1 MLYFDRS
8 IFGSEKHLTYDQKK
22 FAWKKDIDSVYTSS
36 IEFKNIAQT
45 FDFNIPSLFPDSY
58 MKMCKN
64 ISTTNLA
71 RCIPAPI
78 IRESCQR
85 YCDTYDKFL
94 EKYRD
99 HKYLPVLQTT
109 EKFINRLKRPKV
121 DTIRYAAINASNVNL
136 NGFVMT
142 NKHLN
147 TPVYSRLNTKTGRL
161 TVVDGPNVLTLKK
174 NYRNMLANSM
184 QVDFNSMEPRLL
196 LAILG
201 IKIDGD
207 LYQWVGEKTGIKE
220 ERAKLKIKI
229 ITSLYGGT
237 KVKEINDLFAVDE
250 WNDQLQK
257 SIKSNKIENYFGRVV
272 DVSDTDKNNLLA
284 LYIQSSAVDASL
296 LGFNWLVDNYKLDP
310 YWIIH
315 DALIF
320 KSTDVDLPKN
330 LKITNNIFLPVEY
343 TEI

>member
-8 IFGSEKHLTYDQKK
+8 IFGTEKHLTYNKKK
-22 FAWKKDIDSVYTSS
+22 FVWKNDIESEYTSS
-36 IEFKNIAQT
+36 VEFKNIAQT

-78 IRESCQR
+78 IKESCQR

-94 EKYRD
+94 EKYSD
-99 HKYLPVLQTT
+99 HKYLPVLETT

-121 DTIRYAAINASNVNL
+121 DRIRYAAINASNVNL
-136 NGFVMT
+136 PGFVMT

-174 NYRNMLANSM
+174 NYRNMLANCM

-207 LYQWVGEKTGIKE
+207 LYSWVGEKTGIKE
-220 ERAKLKIKI
+220 ERSKLKIKI

-250 WNDQLQK
+250 WNDQLHK
-257 SIKSNKIENYFGRVV
+257 SIKSNKIENYFGRIV

-284 LYIQSSAVDASL
+284 IYIQSSAVDASL

-320 KSTDVDLPKN
+320 KCTDVDLPKS
-330 LKITNNIFLPVEY
+330 LKITDDIFLPVEY